1 MAAGTPALSTKDS
14 VVNNVS
20 PWRRTRRLESW
31 QTIQP
36 GWALALFLYLLLP
49 PPSPAHPTL
58 PRSSP
63 FLPVSASFSLFP
75 EPVAHKLIRSRCP
88 LARDSHWPPQSRR
101 LLCFLCRLCP
111 DPPRRPRPPLFSTTL
126 SISTS
131 PNISQ
136 KLLGHRQGE
145 SWFINHVNRVA
156 NTRLHTRVDHE
167 TMSLSM
173 TFLFPRVTSHSYAPS
188 SIRFAAL
195 SSLCWA
201 FQLSSFWSV
210 PRYCPAVSQPL
221 FYQPN
226 RDRDFCSTRFD
237 RRIGKT
243 TTCNWTLYTTYRR
256 CTKYRVLRE
265 ERRLNVS
272 SMSCFA
278 QELFLPLTFRF
289 VQ

>member
-111 DPPRRPRPPLFSTTL
+111 DPPRRLRPPLFSTTL

-131 PNISQ
+131 PKISQ

-145 SWFINHVNRVA
+145 PWFISHVNRVA

-167 TMSLSM
+167 TMSNFSL
-173 TFLFPRVTSHSYAPS
+173 APS
-188 SIRFAAL
+188 NESFVRSVVILICCAFE
-195 SSLCWA
+195 SLLGFPA
-201 FQLSSFWSV
+201 FQLLKCSSSLPDFT
-210 PRYCPAVSQPL
+210 SQPL
-221 FYQPN
+221 FYQSN
-226 RDRDFCSTRFD
+226 GDHDFC
-237 RRIGKT
+237 
-243 TTCNWTLYTTYRR
+243 
-256 CTKYRVLRE
+256 
-265 ERRLNVS
+265 
-272 SMSCFA
+272 
-278 QELFLPLTFRF
+278 
-289 VQ
+289 

>member
-131 PNISQ
+131 SNISQ

-145 SWFINHVNRVA
+145 PWFISHVNRVA

-167 TMSLSM
+167 TMSNFSLPPSNES
-173 TFLFPRVTSHSYAPS
+173 FVRSVVIPICFESLLGFP
-188 SIRFAAL
+188 
-195 SSLCWA
+195 A
-201 FQLSSFWSV
+201 FQLLKCSSSLPDCEPTPLLPAESR
-210 PRYCPAVSQPL
+210 PRFLLNVI
-221 FYQPN
+221 
-226 RDRDFCSTRFD
+226 RKKD
-237 RRIGKT
+237 RR
-243 TTCNWTLYTTYRR
+243 N
-256 CTKYRVLRE
+256 
-265 ERRLNVS
+265 NV
-272 SMSCFA
+272 
-278 QELFLPLTFRF
+278 ELD
-289 VQ
+289 VMYDI